1 MDGLFTSTDKIF
13 KKSPFGDRGN
23 FLINKDLCNAFLVF
37 VLQFCSFHS

>member
-1 MDGLFTSTDKIF
+1 MVVSLLLLFDLKE
-13 KKSPFGDRGN
+13 SPFGDRGI